1 MHIVYTFCIINNA
14 IKQKQLKRRN
24 NIAISRNKT

>member
-14 IKQKQLKRRN
+14 IKK
-24 NIAISRNKT
+24 KTVEKEKKYCH